1 MTEFERIKLYLD
13 EVGKQNNRASNKILN
28 ETKNFK
34 DIEYTILS
42 SFYVGNGLKK
52 IYKTYP
58 ELDDSMGAELD
69 GSEEKRVRFEELAWL
84 IKEGMRAESEEK
96 FEIATKI
103 YEELLAKAGLGYFK
117 LEAQAGLYRC
127 KNGKQTP
134 QESLGQASFYINRSL
149 SYLRES
155 IRILELME
163 EQKEQTKLC
172 EEIKK
177 ELATAA
183 FYGMQAKRKLG
194 IADLDD
200 DLSDEIKNTFERF
213 FSDLKKACELE
224 STGKLEDAQKFYT
237 QILTSNLAYFTLRA
251 QAGLYR
257 CGAAAET
264 QI

>member
-34 DIEYTILS
+34 DTEYTILS

-84 IKEGMRAESEEK
+84 IKEGMRSESEEK

-117 LEAQAGLYRC
+117 LEAQAGLYAVKTASKRH
-127 KNGKQTP
+127 KN
-134 QESLGQASFYINRSL
+134 LW
-149 SYLRES
+149 
-155 IRILELME
+155 
-163 EQKEQTKLC
+163 
-172 EEIKK
+172 
-177 ELATAA
+177 
-183 FYGMQAKRKLG
+183 
-194 IADLDD
+194 
-200 DLSDEIKNTFERF
+200 
-213 FSDLKKACELE
+213 
-224 STGKLEDAQKFYT
+224 GKLA
-237 QILTSNLAYFTLRA
+237 FT
-251 QAGLYR
+251 
-257 CGAAAET
+257 
-264 QI
+264 